1 MDVVEIIKE
10 SKKLSRSNKE
20 TLIYETIRDIRD
32 FEEIE
37 DAIDVL
43 KSKDEKN
50 ISWSDAKNM
59 LAMVGKI

>member
-10 SKKLSRSNKE
+10 SKKLSRINKE
-20 TLIYETIRDIRD
+20 ALIYETIKDIKD

-43 KSKDEKN
+43 RSTDEKK
-50 ISWSDAKNM
+50 ISWSDAKNI
-59 LAMVGKI
+59 LAIVGKI